1 MKVLV
6 TGADGFIGRFL
17 VGRLLHTEV
26 EGLRPVTRLTL
37 LDRASAA
44 TTQDARVTAIPGDLT
59 DAAVLSRAFA
69 GGVDCVFHL
78 ASIPGGAAEQ
88 DFQLGLDVNLEGMV
102 ALLEAAR
109 TAGSRP
115 RFVYASTIGVYGVPM
130 PDLIDED
137 TLPEPSMSY
146 GAHKYIGEV
155 LVSDYTRKGYLDGVT
170 LRLPGIVARPSA
182 GGMLSAFM
190 SEMIRKVT
198 AGEPYTCPVS
208 AQGKSWW
215 MSRACVVDNLL
226 RAAALPG
233 EQIQQRRAWLLP
245 VQHAS
250 MAEIVQALA
259 NVHGPD
265 RAGLVRYGENEP
277 LEAQFARMPPLSCPT
292 SVAAG
297 FRHDGTLEALVT
309 RALEE
314 PP

>member
-1 MKVLV
+1 MKVLI

-17 VGRLLHTEV
+17 VGKLLQGGV
-26 EGLRPVTRLTL
+26 AGLPSATRLVL
-37 LDRASAA
+37 LDRSFAA
-44 TTQDARVTAIPGDLT
+44 PAADSRVMQVPGDFSNRAML
-59 DAAVLSRAFA
+59 DRAF
-69 GGVDCVFHL
+69 GQGVDVVFHL

-88 DFQLGLDVNLEGMV
+88 DFALGLDVNLEGMV

-109 TAGSRP
+109 RSGTRP

-130 PDLIDED
+130 PALIDED

-146 GAHKYIGEV
+146 GSHKYIGEV
-155 LVSDYTRKGYLDGVT
+155 LVSDYTRKGFLDGIT

-182 GGMLSAFM
+182 AGMLSAFM

-198 AGEPYTCPVS
+198 AGEAYTCPVS
-208 AQGKSWW
+208 ANGKAWW

-226 RAAALPG
+226 HAAALPR
-233 EQIQQRRAWLLP
+233 ETIQQRRAWLLP

-250 MAEIVQALA
+250 MAEVVQALA
-259 NVHGPD
+259 NVHGAE
-265 RAGLVRYGENEP
+265 RTKLVRYGQNEP
-277 LEAQFARMPPLSCPT
+277 LEAQFARMPPLSCPA

-309 RALEE
+309 RALDE